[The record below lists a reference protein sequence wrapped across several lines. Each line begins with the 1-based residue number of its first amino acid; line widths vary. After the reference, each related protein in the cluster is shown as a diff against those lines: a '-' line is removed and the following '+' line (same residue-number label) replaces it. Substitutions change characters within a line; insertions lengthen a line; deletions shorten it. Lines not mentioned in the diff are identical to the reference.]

1 MKFSTFGISILLV
14 AASTGLARADSVADV
29 TAAATAYFNA
39 QNAHDLAT
47 VSAMLV
53 PSEDLLV
60 VRGPAVSWGR
70 DAAIK
75 QYEAIYKGVWKLET
89 DGKPPKVV
97 MVGESAA
104 ETFVPVTFTVGPKE
118 GQTKQFTMNVTQV
131 WVKTDGKWLTQ
142 SILAT
147 PLPQQ

>member
-1 MKFSTFGISILLV
+1 MRLKTFFLSLIVLLS
-14 AASTGLARADSVADV
+14 AGTLARADGVAEV

-39 QNAHDLAT
+39 QNAHDIAT
-47 VSAMLV
+47 VSDMLV
-53 PSEDLLV
+53 ASDDLLV

-75 QYEAIYKGVWKLET
+75 QYEAIYKGGWALKT

-97 MVGESAA
+97 MLGETAA

-118 GQTKQFTMNVTQV
+118 GETKQFTMNVTQV
-131 WVKTDGKWLTQ
+131 WVKAADKWLTQ
-142 SILAT
+142 SIIAT
-147 PLPQQ
+147 PLPQK

>member
-1 MKFSTFGISILLV
+1 MKFSTFGISMLLV

>member
-1 MKFSTFGISILLV
+1 MKYNTFGISMLLV